1 MEGEG
6 APSWRGPGGAVRELC
21 RSFGHYNRHLARLQ
35 HNLRETKRFFR
46 DVKFSQ
52 GHPFASAPAGDGPPS
67 AGDARP
73 GDGGPGPVPFPPH
86 EEEQLQRSVSWRPC
100 LLILGQSCS
109 AKCQLLNALLGQELL
124 PVPRGDTE
132 ELPPVPGAGAAESLP
147 VPGGDTKDLPPVPGA
162 GTEELLPVPKG
173 DTEELPP
180 VPGAG
185 TEDLLPVPRTATAE
199 LPPVPGGDTMES
211 LPVPRG
217 DTEDL
222 LPLPRTATKE
232 LLPIPRDDTTESL
245 LIPGTGTKDLLP
257 LPGGDTAESLPVPRT
272 ATEELPP
279 VPRGDTEELPPVP
292 GSGTTRSL
300 PVPRGGTEELPPVPG
315 SGTTR
320 SLPVPRGGTE
330 ELPPVP
336 GSGTTRS
343 LPVPRG
349 GTEERCRRR
358 RVRFTHGARTR
369 LSLALPGQYELV
381 QALAAHSGHWDTIPE
396 QDLRVPGDAQ
406 DPAQTVAELEVVL
419 PHALLKEVDI
429 VVAPCRGF
437 QPAEATLAELVT
449 QVLPV
454 VTFAISEPRLS
465 PSDQAE
471 LREIKEKFSLPICF
485 LRFPRAGAED
495 PSSEES
501 KSLSSEESRNLSS
514 EESRNLSSEESRSL
528 SWEESKSLSWEESPL
543 RRQLLD
549 LEYLS
554 PRGVAGSSVLAE
566 QPEKLRLLSAFCRQV
581 LQKHLVQA
589 ATRLSEVHGRCLN
602 TFIDQAFDMQ
612 RDLQITPKRLEY
624 TRRKENEL
632 YESLMGI
639 ANRKQEEMKDMIVDT
654 LASMKEQLLED
665 AASMEFRDIIV
676 PENGEPVSSKDIK
689 RCIQQIQELIISR
702 LNQAVANKLISS
714 VDYLRESFVGTLE
727 RCLKSLEESWEGSVH
742 PARGT
747 DRGRDGAVHITS
759 NYLKQILNAAYHVE
773 VTFHSGSTVTRMLW
787 EQIKQILQRL
797 TWVSPPAV
805 SSDWKRKVA
814 QDAIESLS
822 ASKLAKS
829 ICSQFR
835 TRLNSSHEAFA
846 ASLRQ
851 LEDGHSGR
859 LERTEDLWLKVR
871 KEHAPRLA
879 RLSLESR
886 SLQDVLL
893 HGKPRLGRELG
904 RGQYGVV
911 YLCDSWGGHFPCA
924 LKSVVPPDEKH
935 WNDLALEFHY
945 MRSLQSHERLVHLH
959 GSVIDYGY
967 GGGSSIAVLLIM
979 ERLHRDLYTGLKAGL
994 ELEPRLRI
1002 ALDVVEGIRYLH
1014 SQGLVHRDIKLKNV
1028 LLDKKNRAKITD
1040 LGFCKPE
1047 AMMSGSIV
1055 GTPIHMAPELFTGKY
1070 DNSVD
1075 VYAFGI
1081 LFWYLCSGHVK
1092 LPEAFER
1099 CASKDHLWNNVR
1111 RGVRP
1116 ERLPV
1121 FDEECWQLMEACWD
1135 GDPSQRPL
1143 LGIVQPML
1151 QGIMARLCRPGS
1163 RHPGKALEDST

>member
-1 MEGEG
+1 
-6 APSWRGPGGAVRELC
+6 
-21 RSFGHYNRHLARLQ
+21 
-35 HNLRETKRFFR
+35 
-46 DVKFSQ
+46 
-52 GHPFASAPAGDGPPS
+52 
-67 AGDARP
+67 
-73 GDGGPGPVPFPPH
+73 
-86 EEEQLQRSVSWRPC
+86 
-100 LLILGQSCS
+100 
-109 AKCQLLNALLGQELL
+109 
-124 PVPRGDTE
+124 
-132 ELPPVPGAGAAESLP
+132 
-147 VPGGDTKDLPPVPGA
+147 
-162 GTEELLPVPKG
+162 
-173 DTEELPP
+173 
-180 VPGAG
+180 
-185 TEDLLPVPRTATAE
+185 
-199 LPPVPGGDTMES
+199 
-211 LPVPRG
+211 
-217 DTEDL
+217 
-222 LPLPRTATKE
+222 
-232 LLPIPRDDTTESL
+232 
-245 LIPGTGTKDLLP
+245 
-257 LPGGDTAESLPVPRT
+257 
-272 ATEELPP
+272 
-279 VPRGDTEELPPVP
+279 
-292 GSGTTRSL
+292 
-300 PVPRGGTEELPPVPG
+300 
-315 SGTTR
+315 
-320 SLPVPRGGTE
+320 
-330 ELPPVP
+330 
-336 GSGTTRS
+336 
-343 LPVPRG
+343 
-349 GTEERCRRR
+349 
-358 RVRFTHGARTR
+358 
-369 LSLALPGQYELV
+369 
-381 QALAAHSGHWDTIPE
+381 
-396 QDLRVPGDAQ
+396 
-406 DPAQTVAELEVVL
+406 
-419 PHALLKEVDI
+419 EVDV

-437 QPAEATLAELVT
+437 QPAEATLGEYVNH
-449 QVLPV
+449 VLPV
-454 VTFAISEPRLS
+454 LVFAVSEAELS
-465 PSDQAE
+465 PSDENE
-471 LREIKEKFSLPICF
+471 LREIKEKFSLPVF
-485 LRFPRAGAED
+485 FFKVPESGAELISHKKTD
-495 PSSEES
+495 AEKSS
-501 KSLSSEESRNLSS
+501 LHC
-514 EESRNLSSEESRSL
+514 
-528 SWEESKSLSWEESPL
+528 
-543 RRQLLD
+543 QLLD

-554 PRGVAGSSVLAE
+554 SQHCSCGAPGPDAGAQSMLVE
-566 QPEKLRLLSAFCRQV
+566 QPEKLRLLSTFSRQV
-581 LQKHLVQA
+581 LQKHLVEA
-589 ATRLSEVHGRCLN
+589 ATRLNEVHCRCLN
-602 TFIDQAFDMQ
+602 IFINQAFDMQ

-632 YESLMGI
+632 YESLMNI
-639 ANRKQEEMKDMIVDT
+639 ANRKQEEMKDMIVET
-654 LASMKEQLLED
+654 LNNMKEELLED
-665 AASMEFRDIIV
+665 AATMEFKDIII

-689 RCIQQIQELIISR
+689 CCIKQIQELIISR

-727 RCLKSLEESWEGSVH
+727 RCLKSLEESWDVSVH
-742 PARGT
+742 TARSLEKAK
-747 DRGRDGAVHITS
+747 DASVHITS

-787 EQIKQILQRL
+787 EQIKQIIQRI
-797 TWVSPPAV
+797 TWVSPPAIT
-805 SSDWKRKVA
+805 SDWKRKVA

-851 LEDGHSGR
+851 AKDGHSGR
-859 LERTEDLWLKVR
+859 LEKTEDLWLKVR
-871 KEHAPRLA
+871 KDHAPRLA

-893 HGKPRLGRELG
+893 YGKPKLGRELG

-945 MRSLQSHERLVHLH
+945 MRSLQTHERLVHLH

-994 ELEPRLRI
+994 ELETRLQI

-1028 LLDKKNRAKITD
+1028 LLDKKNRGKITD

-1081 LFWYLCSGHVK
+1081 LFWYICSGHVK

-1135 GDPSQRPL
+1135 GDSSQRPL

-1151 QGIMARLCRPGS
+1151 QGIMDRLCKAS
-1163 RHPGKALEDST
+1163 SEHPNKGLDDST

>member
-1 MEGEG
+1 MEGEE

-52 GHPFASAPAGDGPPS
+52 GHPFASAPAGDGPRS
-67 AGDARP
+67 AWD
-73 GDGGPGPVPFPPH
+73 GDGGPGDGGHSPVSFPRH

-100 LLILGQSCS
+100 LLILGQNCR
-109 AKCQLLNALLGQELL
+109 AKGRLLNTLLGQELL
-124 PVPRGDTE
+124 PVPGAATATK
-132 ELPPVPGAGAAESLP
+132 ELLSTPGAATA
-147 VPGGDTKDLPPVPGA
+147 
-162 GTEELLPVPKG
+162 TEELLP
-173 DTEELPP
+173 
-180 VPGAG
+180 
-185 TEDLLPVPRTATAE
+185 RTA
-199 LPPVPGGDTMES
+199 
-211 LPVPRG
+211 
-217 DTEDL
+217 
-222 LPLPRTATKE
+222 TATKE
-232 LLPIPRDDTTESL
+232 LLPTPGA
-245 LIPGTGTKDLLP
+245 GTGTQELLP
-257 LPGGDTAESLPVPRT
+257 APGAAT
-272 ATEELPP
+272 ATEELLPTP
-279 VPRGDTEELPPVP
+279 GAPTAALLPGAGTKELLPTP
-292 GSGTTRSL
+292 GAGT
-300 PVPRGGTEELPPVPG
+300 GTEELL
-315 SGTTR
+315 STA
-320 SLPVPRGGTE
+320 GTE
-330 ELPPVP
+330 ELLSTAGTVTEKLLPTP
-336 GSGTTRS
+336 GAGT
-343 LPVPRG
+343 

-358 RVRFTHGARTR
+358 RVRFTHGARPR

-381 QALAAHSGHWDTIPE
+381 QALVAHSGHWDTIPE
-396 QDLRVPGDAQ
+396 QDLQVPGDAE
-406 DPAQTVAELEVVL
+406 DPAQRVAELEVVL
-419 PHALLKEVDI
+419 PCALLKEVDI

-437 QPAEATLAELVT
+437 QSAEATLAEFVN

-454 VTFAISEPRLS
+454 VTFAISEPQLS

-471 LREIKEKFSLPICF
+471 LREIKEKFSLPIFF
-485 LRFPRAGAED
+485 LRIPEAG
-495 PSSEES
+495 SE
-501 KSLSSEESRNLSS
+501 LSSPKNPT
-514 EESRNLSSEESRSL
+514 
-528 SWEESKSLSWEESPL
+528 KAKSPL
-543 RRQLLD
+543 HLQLLD

-554 PRGVAGSSVLAE
+554 PSSPCGCGVPGSSMLVE
-566 QPEKLRLLSAFCRQV
+566 QLEKLRLLSSFSRQV
-581 LQKHLVQA
+581 LQQHLVEA

-602 TFIDQAFDMQ
+602 IFINQAFDMQ

-639 ANRKQEEMKDMIVDT
+639 ANRKQEEMKEMIVDT
-654 LASMKEQLLED
+654 LGNMKEELLED
-665 AASMEFRDIIV
+665 AASMEFRDIII
-676 PENGEPVSSKDIK
+676 PESGEPVSSKDIK

-742 PARGT
+742 PPRGLEKP
-747 DRGRDGAVHITS
+747 REGSGHITS

-787 EQIKQILQRL
+787 EQIKQIIQRI
-797 TWVSPPAV
+797 TWVSPPAIT
-805 SSDWKRKVA
+805 SDWKRKVA

-859 LERTEDLWLKVR
+859 LERTEDLWLRVR

-893 HGKPRLGRELG
+893 HGKPKLGRELG

-994 ELEPRLRI
+994 ELEPRLQI

-1135 GDPSQRPL
+1135 GDSSQRPL

-1151 QGIMARLCRPGS
+1151 QGIMDRLCRAGS
-1163 RHPGKALEDST
+1163 EHPSKGLDDST

>member
-6 APSWRGPGGAVRELC
+6 APSWRGPGGVIRELC

-35 HNLRETKRFFR
+35 HNLRETKKFFR
-46 DVKFSQ
+46 DVKYSQ
-52 GHPFASAPAGDGPPS
+52 GHPFASAAFGEGPPTGAGDG
-67 AGDARP
+67 AYRD
-73 GDGGPGPVPFPPH
+73 GPGPGGQNFISFPRH
-86 EEEQLQRSVSWRPC
+86 EEEHLQRTVSWHPC
-100 LLILGQSCS
+100 LLILGQNCN
-109 AKCQLLNALLGQELL
+109 AKCQLLNILLGEKLL
-124 PVPRGDTE
+124 PTTKISNE
-132 ELPPVPGAGAAESLP
+132 ENC
-147 VPGGDTKDLPPVPGA
+147 K
-162 GTEELLPVPKG
+162 
-173 DTEELPP
+173 
-180 VPGAG
+180 
-185 TEDLLPVPRTATAE
+185 
-199 LPPVPGGDTMES
+199 
-211 LPVPRG
+211 
-217 DTEDL
+217 
-222 LPLPRTATKE
+222 
-232 LLPIPRDDTTESL
+232 
-245 LIPGTGTKDLLP
+245 
-257 LPGGDTAESLPVPRT
+257 
-272 ATEELPP
+272 
-279 VPRGDTEELPPVP
+279 
-292 GSGTTRSL
+292 
-300 PVPRGGTEELPPVPG
+300 
-315 SGTTR
+315 
-320 SLPVPRGGTE
+320 
-330 ELPPVP
+330 
-336 GSGTTRS
+336 
-343 LPVPRG
+343 
-349 GTEERCRRR
+349 RRR
-358 RVRFTHGARTR
+358 IRFTHGTQTR
-369 LSLALPGQYELV
+369 ISLALPEQYELV
-381 QALAAHSGHWDTIPE
+381 HMMAAHRGHWDTIPE
-396 QDLRVPGDAQ
+396 EDLEIHGDSE
-406 DPAQTVAELEVVL
+406 DPAHRIAELEVML
-419 PHALLKEVDI
+419 PYSLLKEVDV

-437 QPAEATLAELVT
+437 QSAEATLGEYVN

-454 VTFAISEPRLS
+454 VIFAISEAELS
-465 PSDQAE
+465 SSDENE
-471 LREIKEKFSLPICF
+471 LREIKEKFSLPIF
-485 LRFPRAGAED
+485 FFKVPESGVDLISPQKTDNEK
-495 PSSEES
+495 SS
-501 KSLSSEESRNLSS
+501 LYC
-514 EESRNLSSEESRSL
+514 
-528 SWEESKSLSWEESPL
+528 
-543 RRQLLD
+543 QLMD

-554 PRGVAGSSVLAE
+554 TNHCSCGAPGPDADAQSMLVE
-566 QPEKLRLLSAFCRQV
+566 QFEKLRLLSTFSRQV
-581 LQKHLVQA
+581 LQKHLVEA
-589 ATRLSEVHGRCLN
+589 ATSLNEVHCRCLN
-602 TFIDQAFDMQ
+602 IFINQAFDMQ

-624 TRRKENEL
+624 TRKKENEL
-632 YESLMGI
+632 YESLMNI
-639 ANRKQEEMKDMIVDT
+639 ANRKQEEMKDMIIET
-654 LASMKEQLLED
+654 LSNMKEELLED
-665 AASMEFRDIIV
+665 AANMEFKDIII

-689 RCIQQIQELIISR
+689 CCIKQIQELIISR

-727 RCLKSLEESWEGSVH
+727 RCLKSLEESWEVSVH
-742 PARGT
+742 PARSLEKSK
-747 DRGRDGAVHITS
+747 DVSVHITS

-787 EQIKQILQRL
+787 EQIKQIIQRI
-797 TWVSPPAV
+797 TWVSPPAIT
-805 SSDWKRKVA
+805 SDWKRKVA

-859 LERTEDLWLKVR
+859 LEKTEDLWLKVR
-871 KEHAPRLA
+871 KDHAPRLA

-893 HGKPRLGRELG
+893 HGKPKLGRELG

-945 MRSLQSHERLVHLH
+945 MRSLQTHERLVHLH

-994 ELEPRLRI
+994 ELETRLQI

-1081 LFWYLCSGHVK
+1081 LFWYICSGHVK

-1135 GDPSQRPL
+1135 GDSSQRPL

-1151 QGIMARLCRPGS
+1151 QGIMDRLCKS
-1163 RHPGKALEDST
+1163 SSEHPNKGLDDST

>member
-1 MEGEG
+1 MSSTPRGT
-6 APSWRGPGGAVRELC
+6 PSPQRRSARASPPGLG
-21 RSFGHYNRHLARLQ
+21 
-35 HNLRETKRFFR
+35 T
-46 DVKFSQ
+46 
-52 GHPFASAPAGDGPPS
+52 GPP
-67 AGDARP
+67 GT
-73 GDGGPGPVPFPPH
+73 VPH
-86 EEEQLQRSVSWRPC
+86 
-100 LLILGQSCS
+100 
-109 AKCQLLNALLGQELL
+109 
-124 PVPRGDTE
+124 
-132 ELPPVPGAGAAESLP
+132 
-147 VPGGDTKDLPPVPGA
+147 
-162 GTEELLPVPKG
+162 
-173 DTEELPP
+173 
-180 VPGAG
+180 
-185 TEDLLPVPRTATAE
+185 
-199 LPPVPGGDTMES
+199 
-211 LPVPRG
+211 
-217 DTEDL
+217 
-222 LPLPRTATKE
+222 
-232 LLPIPRDDTTESL
+232 
-245 LIPGTGTKDLLP
+245 
-257 LPGGDTAESLPVPRT
+257 
-272 ATEELPP
+272 
-279 VPRGDTEELPPVP
+279 
-292 GSGTTRSL
+292 
-300 PVPRGGTEELPPVPG
+300 
-315 SGTTR
+315 
-320 SLPVPRGGTE
+320 
-330 ELPPVP
+330 
-336 GSGTTRS
+336 
-343 LPVPRG
+343 
-349 GTEERCRRR
+349 
-358 RVRFTHGARTR
+358 
-369 LSLALPGQYELV
+369 
-381 QALAAHSGHWDTIPE
+381 
-396 QDLRVPGDAQ
+396 
-406 DPAQTVAELEVVL
+406 PA
-419 PHALLKEVDI
+419 EVDV

-437 QPAEATLAELVT
+437 QSAEATLGEYVN

-454 VTFAISEPRLS
+454 VIFAISE
-465 PSDQAE
+465 AE
-471 LREIKEKFSLPICF
+471 LSSSDENELRQIKEKFSLPIF
-485 LRFPRAGAED
+485 FFKVPESGVELISPKNTENEK
-495 PSSEES
+495 SS
-501 KSLSSEESRNLSS
+501 LYC
-514 EESRNLSSEESRSL
+514 
-528 SWEESKSLSWEESPL
+528 
-543 RRQLLD
+543 QLMD

-554 PRGVAGSSVLAE
+554 TNHCSCGAPGLDADAQSMLVE
-566 QPEKLRLLSAFCRQV
+566 QFEKLRLLSTFSRQV
-581 LQKHLVQA
+581 LQKHLVEA
-589 ATRLSEVHGRCLN
+589 ATSLNEVHCRCLN
-602 TFIDQAFDMQ
+602 IFINQAFDMQ

-624 TRRKENEL
+624 TRKKENEL
-632 YESLMGI
+632 YESLMNI
-639 ANRKQEEMKDMIVDT
+639 ANRKQEEMKDMIIET
-654 LASMKEQLLED
+654 LSNMKEELLED
-665 AASMEFRDIIV
+665 AANMEFKDIII

-689 RCIQQIQELIISR
+689 CCIKQIQELIISR

-727 RCLKSLEESWEGSVH
+727 RCLKSLEESWEVSVH
-742 PARGT
+742 PARSLEKSK
-747 DRGRDGAVHITS
+747 DVSVHITS

-787 EQIKQILQRL
+787 EQIKQIIQRI
-797 TWVSPPAV
+797 TWVSPPAIT
-805 SSDWKRKVA
+805 SDWKRKVA

-859 LERTEDLWLKVR
+859 LEKTEDLWLKVR
-871 KEHAPRLA
+871 KDHAPRLA

-893 HGKPRLGRELG
+893 HGKPKLGRELG

-945 MRSLQSHERLVHLH
+945 MRSLQTHERLVHLH

-994 ELEPRLRI
+994 ELETRLQI

-1081 LFWYLCSGHVK
+1081 LFWYICSGHVK

-1135 GDPSQRPL
+1135 GDSSQRPL

-1151 QGIMARLCRPGS
+1151 QGIMDRLCKS
-1163 RHPGKALEDST
+1163 SSEHPNKGLDDST